1 VGPSDEGRDSQQEA
15 AEYLAS
21 MLEGLRGVA
30 NGAQM
35 PFLVYLL
42 NMALEKANNEK
53 NSHLQWDQV
62 PVATQAV
69 AHAVS
74 GKRHKLL
81 PMPLQPAGEV

>member
-1 VGPSDEGRDSQQEA
+1 
-15 AEYLAS
+15 
-21 MLEGLRGVA
+21 
-30 NGAQM
+30 M

-53 NSHLQWDQV
+53 SSHQWDQV

-69 AHAVS
+69 AHAGS